1 MPLHMRRF
9 AVFFFFSGF
18 CSLAYEV
25 IWLRLG
31 MASFGVTTPIVSLF
45 LSVFMGGLGF
55 GSWAAGRWVRRFER
69 SLVPLRLYALTELL
83 IGVSAVVVPLELV
96 AARGFV
102 EHYGADLSL
111 SSLQYYG
118 IAAFLIVIILLP
130 WSTLMGAT
138 FPLAM
143 AAIRSFNATEQTS
156 FSFLYLANVVG
167 ATAGSLIP
175 AFVLIEIIGFH
186 GTLKLAALCNFLV
199 AALALVLSLRAQ
211 VFDAAPAHPTPKS
224 LTAPAT
230 LSARA
235 ILGLLFLT
243 GLVSLALEVVWIRE
257 FTPYMGNEVYTFAW
271 ILGCYLLGT
280 YAGSHLYRR
289 WLRSHAPGESSAAWL
304 LLGIVSLAPLLMAD
318 PRYVMMGF
326 LRVAFAVTPLTALL
340 GFVTP
345 QLVDHYSSGDPD
357 RAGKAYAINVVG
369 CILGPLLAGFLLL
382 PQFGER
388 WSLVLLALPFFGLLL
403 VFKPSARSGKLHY
416 GLRFYAETAAVAL
429 ALAIFTQDYTIAFH
443 PRIIRRDYT
452 ATVLATGDGMN
463 KQLVVNGINLTLLT
477 PITKYMAHMPL
488 AFLNRPPKNALVICF
503 GMGTTHRSL
512 LTWNIPV
519 TAVELLPSVPG
530 MYGYYHPDGPELL
543 RSPNSH
549 LVIDD
554 GRLFLEKTK
563 QQFDVITIDPPPP
576 ISAAGVSFLY
586 SRQFYDVLKPRLAPD
601 GILQQWVSGL
611 DKQEFIA
618 IAKALRVS
626 FPYVRSLVAISYNG
640 TTGVHFLASR
650 RPIPQLTAAELAR
663 RLPPAAQTDF
673 VEWTPQWTPEQAFQV
688 VLSQEVPLDPVL
700 QQFPNVQPLD
710 DDRPINEYYLLRK
723 NLPPRWSAALT
734 AMIASSH

>member
-1 MPLHMRRF
+1 
-9 AVFFFFSGF
+9 
-18 CSLAYEV
+18 
-25 IWLRLG
+25 
-31 MASFGVTTPIVSLF
+31 MASFGVTTPVVSLF
-45 LSVFMGGLGF
+45 LSIFMGGLGF
-55 GSWAAGRWVRRFER
+55 GSWAAGRWIRRFEG
-69 SLVPLRLYALTELL
+69 SLVPLRLYAFTELL
-83 IGVSAVVVPLELV
+83 IGISALVVPLELV

-102 EHYGADLSL
+102 EHYGSDLAL
-111 SSLQYYG
+111 SSLHYYG
-118 IAAFLIVIILLP
+118 IAGWLIVAILLP
-130 WSTLMGAT
+130 WSSLMGAT

-143 AAIRSFNATEQTS
+143 AAIRSFNASEQTS

-167 ATAGSLIP
+167 ATAGSLVP
-175 AFVLIEIIGFH
+175 AFALIEILGFH
-186 GTLKLAALCNFLV
+186 GTLKVAAICNFLV
-199 AALALVLSLRAQ
+199 AALALVLSLRAATLPPISARTATPTKATI
-211 VFDAAPAHPTPKS
+211 AA
-224 LTAPAT
+224 
-230 LSARA
+230 LSARG
-235 ILGLLFLT
+235 ILTLLFLT
-243 GLVSLALEVVWIRE
+243 GLISLAFEVVWIRE

-280 YAGSHLYRR
+280 YAGSHFYRR
-289 WLRSHAPGESSAAWL
+289 WLRQHAPGESSGAWL
-304 LLGIVSLAPLLMAD
+304 LLGVVSLAPLLMAD
-318 PRYVMMGF
+318 PRYTMMGF
-326 LRVAFAVTPLTALL
+326 LRVALAVTPFTALL

-345 QLVDHYSSGDPD
+345 QLVDQYSAGDSD
-357 RAGKAYAINVVG
+357 RAGKAYAINVIG

-388 WSLVLLALPFFGLLL
+388 WSLVLLSLPLFALLL
-403 VFKPSARSGKLHY
+403 VFKPASRQGKLHY
-416 GLRFYAETAAVAL
+416 GLRFYAETAAVAV
-429 ALAIFTQDYTIAFH
+429 ALVIFTQDYTIAFH
-443 PRIIRRDYT
+443 PRITRRDYT

-488 AFLNRPPKNALVICF
+488 AFLNRTPKDALVICF

-519 TAVELLPSVPG
+519 TAVELLPSVPS
-530 MYGYYHPDGPELL
+530 MYGYYHADGPELL

-563 QQFDVITIDPPPP
+563 QEFDVITIDPPPP

-650 RPIPQLTAAELAR
+650 RPIAQMTAAELAR

-673 VEWTPQWTPEQAFQV
+673 VEWTPQWTPEQAFQA
-688 VLSQEVPLDPVL
+688 VLSQEVALDPVL

-723 NLPPRWSAALT
+723 HLPPGWSAAIS
-734 AMIASSH
+734 AMNTISR